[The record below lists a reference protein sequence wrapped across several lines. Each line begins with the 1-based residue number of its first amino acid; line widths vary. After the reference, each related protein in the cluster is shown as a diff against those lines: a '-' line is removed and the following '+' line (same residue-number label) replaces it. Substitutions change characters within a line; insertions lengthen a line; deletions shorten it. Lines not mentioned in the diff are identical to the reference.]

1 MMRTLFEE
9 IEKRLQ
15 GLIESSILIFPW
27 NTTQKSVAIA
37 IIHEM
42 RDLVIKAIDNNEPLP
57 NIYSISVHPDVYNNF
72 NADPQ
77 WIQEIQKTLTE
88 SAEEYDI
95 NFSGEISVEFFSD
108 PEFPDIN
115 EYRIN
120 FYSVKHEI
128 EKTAVL
134 KTHPGEGKNRMIS
147 RDAYLLLPNKDI
159 FPLTVAFT
167 QIGRK
172 NDNHLIIDDPTISRN
187 HAQIRNING
196 NFVIF
201 DLNSTSGTFINGIR
215 IKQAMLRP
223 GDVISIANYP
233 LVYGE
238 ESDLHEID
246 HGSTAEIPRIVDLK

>member
-1 MMRTLFEE
+1 MRSIFEK
-9 IEKRLQ
+9 IEKQLQ
-15 GLIESSILIFPW
+15 NLIESSVQIFPW
-27 NTTQKSVAIA
+27 NSPQKSVVIS
-37 IIHEM
+37 IIHEI
-42 RDLVIKAIDNNEPLP
+42 RDLLIKAIDNNETIP
-57 NIYSISVHPDVYNNF
+57 NIYSISVHPEVYTNLNS
-72 NADPQ
+72 DHL

-88 SAEEYDI
+88 SAEAYTSHFIGDI
-95 NFSGEISVEFFSD
+95 SIEFFAD
-108 PEFPDIN
+108 PEILVLS

-120 FYSVKHEI
+120 TYSLTNEI

-134 KTHPGEGKNRMIS
+134 KTRQNERENKKFRS
-147 RDAYLLLPNKDI
+147 DAYLLLPNKDI
-159 FPLTVAFT
+159 FPLTISIT

-201 DLNSTSGTFINGIR
+201 DLNSTSGTFVNGIR
-215 IKQAMLRP
+215 IKQVLLRA

-238 ESDLHEID
+238 EDNSSDFD
-246 HGSTAEIPRIVDLK
+246 HGSTAEIPRIVDSK

>member
-1 MMRTLFEE
+1 MRALFEE

-15 GLIESSILIFPW
+15 NLIESSIQILPW
-27 NTTQKSVAIA
+27 NSNQKSVAIA

-42 RDLVIKAIDNNEPLP
+42 RDLVIRAIDKNEPLP
-57 NIYSISVHPDVYNNF
+57 NIFSISVHPDVYNNLS
-72 NADPQ
+72 ADTL
-77 WIQEIQKTLTE
+77 WIHEIQKTLTE
-88 SAEEYDI
+88 SAEEYDSS
-95 NFSGEISVEFFSD
+95 FTGEISVQFFAN
-108 PEFPDIN
+108 PEIEHLH
-115 EYRIN
+115 EYEIN
-120 FYSVKHEI
+120 FYSVKHQI

-134 KTHPGEGKNRMIS
+134 KTHQVERKNQIIS
-147 RDAYLLLPNKDI
+147 RDAYLLLPNKEI
-159 FPLTVAFT
+159 FALTVAFT

-201 DLNSTSGTFINGIR
+201 DLNSTSGTFLNGVR
-215 IKQAMLRP
+215 IKQAMLRT

-238 ESDLHEID
+238 ESDLND
-246 HGSTAEIPRIVDLK
+246 LDQGSTAEIPRIVDTK

>member
-1 MMRTLFEE
+1 MRSILEK
-9 IEKRLQ
+9 IEKQLQ
-15 GLIESSILIFPW
+15 TLIESSVQILPW
-27 NTTQKSVAIA
+27 NSLQKSVAIS

-42 RDLVIKAIDNNEPLP
+42 RDILIKAIDNKEPLP
-57 NIYSISVHPDVYNNF
+57 NIYSISVHPEIYTDLNS
-72 NADPQ
+72 DQQ
-77 WIQEIQKTLTE
+77 WINEVQKTLNE
-88 SAEEYDI
+88 SAEEYDSY
-95 NFSGEISVEFFSD
+95 FTGEISIEFFAD
-108 PEFPDIN
+108 PDILALS

-120 FYSVKHEI
+120 SYSVLNEI

-134 KTHPGEGKNRMIS
+134 KTHQDVRENKRFRS
-147 RDAYLLLPNKDI
+147 DAYLLLPNKDI
-159 FPLTVAFT
+159 FPLTIAIT

-201 DLNSTSGTFINGIR
+201 DLNSTSGTFVNGIR
-215 IKQAMLRP
+215 IKQALLRA

-238 ESDLHEID
+238 EDDSNDFD
-246 HGSTAEIPRIVDLK
+246 HGSTAEIPRIVDSK

>member
-1 MMRTLFEE
+1 MSSIFEK
-9 IEKRLQ
+9 IEKQLQ
-15 GLIESSILIFPW
+15 NLIESSAQIFPW
-27 NTTQKSVAIA
+27 NSLQKSVVIS
-37 IIHEM
+37 IVHEL
-42 RDLVIKAIDNNEPLP
+42 RDILIKAIDNNETIP
-57 NIYSISVHPDVYNNF
+57 NIYSISVHPEVYTNLNS
-72 NADPQ
+72 DLH

-88 SAEEYDI
+88 SAEEYTSHFI
-95 NFSGEISVEFFSD
+95 GEISVEFFAD
-108 PEFPDIN
+108 PEILAIS

-120 FYSVKHEI
+120 SYSVINEI

-134 KTHPGEGKNRMIS
+134 NTNLNVRENKKFRS
-147 RDAYLLLPNKDI
+147 DAYLLLPNKDI
-159 FPLTVAFT
+159 FPLTIAIT

-215 IKQAMLRP
+215 IKQALLRG

-238 ESDLHEID
+238 EDDSNDFD
-246 HGSTAEIPRIVDLK
+246 QGSTTEIPRIVDSK